1 MVKIKLART
10 GKKNQPSYRI
20 VVQEARAKRDGR
32 VIEILGSY
40 RPTRNPRELQL
51 DKARYRFWIERGA
64 RPTSTVLHIAQR
76 A

>member
-40 RPTRNPRELQL
+40 RPTRNPSELQL
-51 DKARYRFWIERGA
+51 DKTRYRFWIERGA
-64 RPTSTVLHIAQR
+64 VPTPTVFHMATR